1 MSEETTQPQADEM
14 PLSVQKAHEGW
25 QRLWLRLRSL
35 TPSALA
41 RLILFLGATAVLIWL
56 SVITWPALFPFL
68 LGGAIAYA
76 LLPVVNYL
84 DRFLPRFLAVILTLS
99 AVLAILG
106 YLLYILL
113 PPISTQ
119 ISNVYVNLPDEA
131 QMEEIVNNFDA
142 ELASL
147 PAPVENTIKNILEET
162 IDSAQEKL
170 DNSIRS
176 IVDLGFAGIVNLINT
191 IGFVLGFLVI
201 PAWLLDVLRDHRAG
215 IENIDK
221 SLPEWIR
228 LDFWAVV
235 RIIDRPF
242 RAFVQGQFILAV
254 AVGIGIYLSLELLE
268 FLGWEEF
275 RYKILI
281 AVIAAM
287 LQLIPTLGPIIA
299 AIVLA
304 LLGLIRSPEMALTAL
319 VIHISVQLLVN
330 NFVAP
335 HVERRYIDIH
345 PALLLMVIVLL
356 SELGLIWVMVA
367 APIAAV
373 VRDLYRYVYGRV
385 SDPPEPAG
393 VLPGV
398 PEPILPPTTI
408 FAPFIPQE
416 RKKVPLVYKRSRALR
431 RQQSGNVKQE
441 A

>member
-1 MSEETTQPQADEM
+1 MSEEPNQLEADVM
-14 PLSVQKAHEGW
+14 PPSVQKAHDAW
-25 QRLWLRLRSL
+25 QKVWLRLKSL
-35 TPSALA
+35 TPSAIA
-41 RLILFLGATAVLIWL
+41 RLVLFLGATAVIIWL
-56 SVITWPALFPFL
+56 SVVTWPALFPFL
-68 LGGAIAYA
+68 LGGVIAYT
-76 LLPVVNYL
+76 LLPVVDAL
-84 DRFLPRFLAVILTLS
+84 DKILPRFLAVLLTLS
-99 AVLAILG
+99 AVLLIIG
-106 YLLYILL
+106 YMLSILL
-113 PPISTQ
+113 PPIGAQ

-131 QMEEIVNNFDA
+131 QMEELVNNFDA
-142 ELASL
+142 ELATL
-147 PAPVENTIKNILEET
+147 PAPVENTVKSILEET

-221 SLPEWIR
+221 SLPRWMR

-235 RIIDRPF
+235 RLIDRPF
-242 RAFVQGQFILAV
+242 RAFVQGQVILAI
-254 AVGIGIYLSLELLE
+254 AVGIGIYLGLEVLE

-287 LQLIPTLGPIIA
+287 FQLIPTLGPIVA
-299 AIVLA
+299 AIVLF
-304 LLGLIRSPEMALTAL
+304 LLGLLRSPEMALTAL
-319 VIHISVQLLVN
+319 ILHISVQLLVN

-373 VRDLYRYVYGRV
+373 VRDLFRYVYGRV

-398 PEPILPPTTI
+398 PEPILPPTTL

-416 RKKVPLVYKRSRALR
+416 PKKVPLAYRRSRALR
-431 RQQSGNVKQE
+431 HQQAGNIKQE